1 MCEAFKQ
8 NKDVHTATAAKVY
21 SVDEEAVTKE
31 MRRKAKSVNFGI
43 IYGQGAFGLAEN
55 LGISRTEAK
64 TIIDNYKKEFAGI
77 TKYMDDMIN
86 YAREHG
92 FVQTVMGRKRWLRDI
107 NSANFTVRGY
117 AERNAI
123 NSPIKLA
130 MVKVHHAFKEHGLK
144 SKMILQVHDELVFDV
159 IKEEE
164 EKIKPVIIDCMQSAL
179 TLPNNVPV
187 VAEVG
192 AGTNWLE
199 AH

>member
-1 MCEAFKQ
+1 
-8 NKDVHTATAAKVY
+8 
-21 SVDEEAVTKE
+21 
-31 MRRKAKSVNFGI
+31 
-43 IYGQGAFGLAEN
+43 
-55 LGISRTEAK
+55 
-64 TIIDNYKKEFAGI
+64 
-77 TKYMDDMIN
+77 
-86 YAREHG
+86 
-92 FVQTVMGRKRWLRDI
+92 
-107 NSANFTVRGY
+107 
-117 AERNAI
+117 
-123 NSPIKLA
+123 

-164 EKIKPVIIDCMQSAL
+164 EKIKPVIIDCMQSAM